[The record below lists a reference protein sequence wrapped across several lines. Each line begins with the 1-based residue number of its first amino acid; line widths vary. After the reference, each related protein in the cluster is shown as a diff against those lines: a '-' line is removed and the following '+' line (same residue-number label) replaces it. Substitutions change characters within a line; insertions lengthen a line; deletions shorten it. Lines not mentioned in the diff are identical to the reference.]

1 MNEKLDFFA
10 DDYKDFADRAYK
22 LEQKIYPI
30 LEYNRIEYFK
40 DLYDQVIDLNHKLIR
55 SPMFT
60 EYSKFLA
67 NINFVNN
74 RYEVFKEKVDI
85 DAKIAE
91 RVYEIKE
98 AIISEYEEQKN
109 REVKQ
114 AKEDIA
120 KKLQD
125 KYDNQSS
132 IIKNLNV
139 ENQ

>member
-1 MNEKLDFFA
+1 MKKKITVNSFTEENIEKL
-10 DDYKDFADRAYK
+10 KDA
-22 LEQKIYPI
+22 
-30 LEYNRIEYFK
+30 
-40 DLYDQVIDLNHKLIR
+40 
-55 SPMFT
+55 
-60 EYSKFLA
+60 LA
-67 NINFVNN
+67 KESW
-74 RYEVFKEKVDI
+74 YEVFKEKVDI